1 MARLRGA
8 DPGKQGLVGGL
19 LTRLAYA
26 LTKRKVGRVVIP
38 VQIVAHHS
46 RILWGQAQM
55 ELSLGASRLVDA
67 GLKNLAQLRVGDG
80 KASARV
86 RRCHDTNSRGGS
98 GDVVCE
104 AWRAVFGDTACGI
117 NRDAC
122 MGKLPGTV

>member
-8 DPGKQGLVGGL
+8 DPRKQGLVGGL

-46 RILWGQAQM
+46 RILGGQAQM

-67 GLKNLAQLRVGDG
+67 GLKNLAQLRVATLIG
-80 KASARV
+80 
-86 RRCHDTNSRGGS
+86 CP
-98 GDVVCE
+98 
-104 AWRAVFGDTACGI
+104 F
-117 NRDAC
+117 
-122 MGKLPGTV
+122 